1 MNNIFTKFLY
11 LKKKLNQKEILF
23 KNVKKKTNVENIFQA
38 ITNYCETSEVRYV
51 GGCVRKILNNENFDD
66 IDLATNLNPDQVK
79 ECFVKNKIEFYETG
93 IKHGTITAKINN
105 QTFEITSLR
114 KDIKTDGRHAEV
126 VFTKDWNED
135 SIRRDFTINSIYADI
150 DGNIFD
156 PNNGVRDLQNG
167 EVKFIGNS
175 EKRIQEDYLRILRYI
190 RFSLLY
196 SSKNHTNDIKKNI
209 KQNITGISNLSKE
222 RLLDEL
228 EKIFKSSALFN
239 LDKDDFSYEIISLIF
254 PQLVNLRTL
263 KKLEKQKK
271 ELLKNKN
278 FDFLLAFL
286 ILDETDNSEYFLY
299 KFKLSNET
307 KNKINFL
314 KSYLIKLKEKD
325 FFSKKNLDRIFY
337 YNDKSSVI
345 DLIDLELINSK
356 KNNKKLIELKKY
368 IEKKEKPIFPVKAK
382 NIMEQ
387 FNIKEGRELGQK
399 LRNLEN
405 VWVNNSFN
413 ISDKEIEK
421 IFLN

>member
-1 MNNIFTKFLY
+1 MFSQSLNFIQKLKRTFFPFYKDKDLKFIFN
-11 LKKKLNQKEILF
+11 KLQDGLPKEKVAARF
-23 KNVKKKTNVENIFQA
+23 
-38 ITNYCETSEVRYV
+38 V
-51 GGCVRKILNNENFDD
+51 GGCVRKHLSNEKIDD
-66 IDLATNLNPDQVK
+66 IDIATIFTTDQIREK
-79 ECFVKNKIEFYETG
+79 FKDTSLKIIDTG
-93 IKHGTITAKINN
+93 IEHGTVTLVSDKHKVEL
-105 QTFEITSLR
+105 TTLR

-209 KQNITGISNLSKE
+209 KQNIIGISNLSKE

-254 PQLVNLRTL
+254 PQLVNLKTL

-325 FFSKKNLDRIFY
+325 FFSKKTLIKFFIIMINL
-337 YNDKSSVI
+337 V
-345 DLIDLELINSK
+345 
-356 KNNKKLIELKKY
+356 
-368 IEKKEKPIFPVKAK
+368 
-382 NIMEQ
+382 
-387 FNIKEGRELGQK
+387 
-399 LRNLEN
+399 
-405 VWVNNSFN
+405 
-413 ISDKEIEK
+413 
-421 IFLN
+421 